1 VGHDA
6 AHREAT
12 MLRIALGWCRDDASH
27 REATML
33 RIVLERV
40 ATTLRVAPD
49 RSLA

>member
-12 MLRIALGWCRDDASH
+12 MLRIAL
-27 REATML
+27 
-33 RIVLERV
+33 ERV